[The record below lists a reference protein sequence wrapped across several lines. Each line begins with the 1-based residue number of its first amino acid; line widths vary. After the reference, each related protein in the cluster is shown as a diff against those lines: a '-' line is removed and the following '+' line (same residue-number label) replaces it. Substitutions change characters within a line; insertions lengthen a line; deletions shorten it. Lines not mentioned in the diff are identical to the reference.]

1 MRATDT
7 QRSNALAVFL
17 IIAISVALPE
27 SATRAADVTYADIAP
42 LLQQRCSMCHSG
54 AAAPRGLRL
63 DSLDAIKA
71 GSERGA
77 VVTPGDPQNSE
88 LIRRLNGTS
97 VPRMPMTGPPFL
109 ADAEIELFEQWIA
122 AGIPAG
128 TPLADQPV
136 DVAVVEET
144 AAASTVTFDKVAAIF
159 ATRCAKCHTDNGL
172 MGDPPEGYRLTSY
185 ESIVSARDRVR
196 VIPGNAAASELM
208 RRIRGQARPRMP
220 FDGPP
225 YLSDVEI
232 AVIEQWI
239 VDGARNSAGEA
250 APIPVGARV
259 RLHGE
264 LQGRWRFDD
273 LPLNITSET
282 RMDKNP
288 RAGDQVRVRGI
299 VQADGSIRADR
310 VSAR

>member
-1 MRATDT
+1 MDSRRSTFVLVCLFATAAWVD
-7 QRSNALAVFL
+7 
-17 IIAISVALPE
+17 
-27 SATRAADVTYADIAP
+27 AADVTYTDIEP

-63 DSLDAIKA
+63 DSLDAIKT

-264 LQGRWRFDD
+264 LQGRWRLDD

-282 RMDKNP
+282 RIDKNP